1 MEKRETKGRRVRNG
15 KYQVYIGIEEEGKS
29 IWFGAVL
36 CFPIGIRVPFIK
48 NKNKNRNRINY
59 EFILYTMLLSIYYV
73 FFSFFF
79 TFIGF
84 IIFFSWSVL

>member
-36 CFPIGIRVPFIK
+36 CFPIGIRVPFNKKIK
-48 NKNKNRNRINY
+48 IEIEY
-59 EFILYTMLLSIYYV
+59 YYV
-73 FFSFFF
+73 FIFYTIILSLYYVISFSF
-79 TFIGF
+79 
-84 IIFFSWSVL
+84 LLLLA

>member
-48 NKNKNRNRINY
+48 NKNRNRINY

-73 FFSFFF
+73 FSFFLF
-79 TFIGF
+79 YFYWLRN
-84 IIFFSWSVL
+84 IF

>member
-36 CFPIGIRVPFIK
+36 CFPTGIRVPFI
-48 NKNKNRNRINY
+48 KNKNRNRINY

-79 TFIGF
+79 YFYWLHN
-84 IIFFSWSVL
+84 IF